1 MRPSLWPLEND
12 LGMRWYSSDDDGIGG
27 NLRTVPEDFL
37 VEEIPLPEKGGTEG
51 PYLICLLTKKNWEL
65 QHAVKEIAKR
75 LSISHRRIGWAGT
88 KDRNAVTRQWISLY
102 NVTREQVAGV
112 RLKDITLEPVRQA
125 NEQFSLGD
133 LAGNRFSIVIR
144 NCIAVDPADLA
155 NRIAGLGRAVS
166 AGVPNYFGIQRFGAI
181 RPVTHAVGE
190 WILRGDYE
198 RAVATYVGQEFP
210 LESEHVRNARRSWLE
225 TRDAQQALRTLPLQM
240 GYERAMLAY
249 LATHDGDYAGAL
261 QELPPKLLSMFV
273 SAFQSY
279 IFNLALSRRFDD
291 GNILSVPVAGD
302 RLLFANGRTD
312 VATTGNAHAVAL
324 HIARGRCTIALFMPG
339 REPFSTVS
347 NGEQATEALLAEH
360 GITPADFA
368 AASAFVKTKFD
379 GAWRPI
385 SLAAPIES
393 KAEGTDVSL
402 SFTLPPGHY
411 ATTVCREFMKAD
423 PVRMV

>member
-1 MRPSLWPLEND
+1 MRPSPWPLEND
-12 LGMRWYSSDDDGIGG
+12 LGMRWYASDDDGIGG
-27 NLRTVPEDFL
+27 DLRTVPEDFL
-37 VEEIPLPEKGGTEG
+37 VEEIPLPEKGGAEG

-75 LSISHRRIGWAGT
+75 LAISHRRIGWAGT
-88 KDRNAVTRQWISLY
+88 KDRNAITRQWISLY

-125 NEQFSLGD
+125 NGQLSLGD

-144 NCIAVDPADLA
+144 NCVATGP
-155 NRIAGLGRAVS
+155 AGLADRIQGIGRTVAT
-166 AGVPNYFGIQRFGAI
+166 GVPNYFGIQRFGAI

-198 RAVATYVGQEFP
+198 RAVETYVGREFP
-210 LESEHVRNARRSWLE
+210 LEAEHVREARGAWLM
-225 TRDAQQALRTLPLQM
+225 TRDARQALQVLPPQM

-261 QELPPKLLSMFV
+261 RELPPKLLSMFV

-291 GNILSVPVAGD
+291 GHTLSVPVAGD

-312 VATTGNAHAVAL
+312 VATAGNAHAVSL
-324 HIARGRCTIALFMPG
+324 HIARGRCSIALFMPG
-339 REPFSTVS
+339 REPFTAGSG
-347 NGEQATEALLAEH
+347 GEQATEALLAEH

-385 SLAAPIES
+385 SLATPIES
-393 KAEGTDVSL
+393 KVEGTDVSL
-402 SFTLPPGHY
+402 NFTLPPGHY